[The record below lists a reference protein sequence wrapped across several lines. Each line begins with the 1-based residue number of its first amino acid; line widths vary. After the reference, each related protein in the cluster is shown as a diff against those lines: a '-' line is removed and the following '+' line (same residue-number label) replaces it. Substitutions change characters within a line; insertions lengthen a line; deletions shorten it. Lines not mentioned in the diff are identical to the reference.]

1 MKTVIHVAGCPLE
14 ISPGLHVASDIYSL
28 AQIDHAS
35 HYLLLERNDDRDVPL
50 KPSDFLIV
58 SGDERLSVASGAYPA
73 EDDPILRKPLSL
85 VINEVPLKGEQRL
98 SHSKLTFD
106 ELAALDPHFEPGD
119 GVFIELEDIPDAQ
132 VIAGMRVVVQDHDR
146 FYTSP
151 AGNVGF
157 NSALAVD
164 LEHVSK
170 LYGEIE
176 RTDENARSFIVVR
189 KMPLP
194 SHWNREHTDVL
205 IIVPQGYP
213 MAALDMFWVTPGLAL
228 ADGRAPQNADLIEQ
242 YAGNSWQRF
251 SWHYPPNYR
260 WHPPKDNLLSHLRFV
275 RTRLN
280 QAH

>member
-1 MKTVIHVAGCPLE
+1 MKTVIHVAGCRLE
-14 ISPGLHVASDIYSL
+14 ISPGLHLAADIYSL
-28 AQIDHAS
+28 AQVDPAS
-35 HYLLLERNDDRDVPL
+35 HYLLLERDDDRDVPL

-58 SGDERLSVASGAYPA
+58 SGDERLSVAAGAYPS
-73 EDDPILRKPLSL
+73 EDDPILRKALSP

-106 ELAALDPHFEPGD
+106 EFAALDPHFEPGD
-119 GVFIELEDIPDAQ
+119 GVFIELKDVPDAQ
-132 VIAGMRVVVQDHDR
+132 VIAGMRVVVQSRDR

-157 NSALAVD
+157 DSALVAD
-164 LEHVSK
+164 LEHVRK
-170 LYGEIE
+170 LYGKTE

-189 KMPLP
+189 EMPLP

-228 ADGRAPQNADLIEQ
+228 ANCKAPQNADQVEQ
-242 YAGNSWQRF
+242 YAGTSWQRF

-260 WHPPKDNLLSHLRFV
+260 WQPPKDNLLSHLRFV